1 MSGRGEISISCRLL
15 IGRLGVRINQRTI
28 EYDGVSVHGVV
39 VRLTLTAARSPD
51 TTLRP
56 FACRLLRA
64 PSPDVLAASVKQPNV
79 NRNPEPPQLA
89 RGFFFSLG
97 HPRFPSKPPI
107 CKLDH

>member
-64 PSPDVLAASVKQPNV
+64 HPPMSSPHQSS
-79 NRNPEPPQLA
+79 
-89 RGFFFSLG
+89 SLT
-97 HPRFPSKPPI
+97 
-107 CKLDH
+107 